1 MIQGSTWKVADARTS
16 IFDCISL
23 FLLSPS
29 TIIDQKMNIFCEWNY
44 LLGIFLQSVS
54 SLGFMTR
61 PSFWSP
67 PSVACCDSCRHSE
80 DIGWN
85 QTSLGNR
92 DSINVAFLVTGDED
106 SPCSMALPK
115 KVDSIVEPCQICL
128 FGEILLWKIG
138 ENCQFKF
145 QIMNQSADFDVFG
158 STTGG
163 SAVIGENYLGG
174 KNRNHTFSYS
184 EEASL
189 RSFEPV

>member
-1 MIQGSTWKVADARTS
+1 
-16 IFDCISL
+16 
-23 FLLSPS
+23 
-29 TIIDQKMNIFCEWNY
+29 
-44 LLGIFLQSVS
+44 
-54 SLGFMTR
+54 MTR

-67 PSVACCDSCRHSE
+67 PSVACCDPCRHSE

-174 KNRNHTFSYS
+174 GETEIILFLTVKKLPCGLLNRFDLAAWFLAQRIQGETTVLHFSGT
-184 EEASL
+184 ASL
-189 RSFEPV
+189 FLISSKVR